1 MRFGG
6 LWHQQCN
13 VEENVLEQKN
23 MSDSLAQYNSFFAPV
38 CSLTRFKGV
47 FDPNVVIII

>member
-1 MRFGG
+1 MDYGI
-6 LWHQQCN
+6 
-13 VEENVLEQKN
+13 
-23 MSDSLAQYNSFFAPV
+23 NSVMLKRMCLNRKICLVRWINTTHFFTPV